1 MTGCYIR
8 RSRQRA
14 LSRISDAA
22 AGCKYV
28 CLLPALPAVISNII
42 LAFADGRF
50 GAFSCLPPAAAVCEE
65 LFFRG
70 LILKSVLLPR
80 MRPAAAIA
88 VSAVLFG
95 TAHFLNLLSGSLL
108 VPVLFQMLYA
118 FCFSVWAGAVVYRQG
133 SILIPLCVHVLIN
146 LTAASAEIFW
156 LDAAASALFLFGGL
170 LIASG
175 PVQAEARCASVSD
188 A

>member
-8 RSRQRA
+8 RIRRRA
-14 LSRISDAA
+14 LYRISDAA

-28 CLLPALPAVISNII
+28 CLLPVLPVAAGNII
-42 LAFADGRF
+42 LGFAEGRAC
-50 GAFSCLPPAAAVCEE
+50 AFSWLPPAAAVCEE

-70 LILKSVLLPR
+70 LILKSLLLPR

-88 VSAVLFG
+88 VSAALFG
-95 TAHFLNLLSGSLL
+95 AAHILNLLSGSLF
-108 VPVLFQMLYA
+108 VSMFFQMLYA
-118 FCFSVWAGAVVYRQG
+118 FCFSVWAGAVVYRQS

-146 LTAASAEIFW
+146 LTSTSAEILW
-156 LDAAASALFLFGGL
+156 LDLSAAALFLISGVF
-170 LIASG
+170 IASG
-175 PVQAEARCASVSD
+175 PAQSEAQCASVPD